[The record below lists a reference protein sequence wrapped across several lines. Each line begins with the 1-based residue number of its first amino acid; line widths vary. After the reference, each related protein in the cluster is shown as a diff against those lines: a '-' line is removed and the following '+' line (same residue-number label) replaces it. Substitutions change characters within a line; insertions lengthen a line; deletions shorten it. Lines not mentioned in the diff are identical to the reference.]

1 MVSDTNEFDDQLDG
15 GKLRKLYEKAL
26 EDKKTLTDK
35 VTVFESKERL
45 RSVESALSEKG
56 LNPKL
61 ARFVPAEEGS
71 DPARLDTWLKDNAD
85 LFAPA
90 TKNDDDSA
98 DTNDGG
104 ASSIPTGTA
113 EAFTKIAKV
122 SENGSHSVV
131 DLSALQAQMANVK
144 TEAEFN
150 ALVSQYKIG

>member
-1 MVSDTNEFDDQLDG
+1 MVSDNEFDGELDG
-15 GKLRKLYEKAL
+15 GKLRKLYEKSL
-26 EDKKTLTDK
+26 EEKKALTDQ
-35 VTVFESKERL
+35 VNDYQSKERT
-45 RSVESALSEKG
+45 RSIESALSEKG

-71 DPARLDTWLKDNAD
+71 DPARLDTWLKENGD
-85 LFAPA
+85 LFAPVE
-90 TKNDDDSA
+90 KNDDDPA
-98 DTNDGG
+98 DSNDGG

-150 ALVSQYKIG
+150 ALVSQYKIT